1 MDINT
6 TIDKLESGEYQRG
19 EILKFE
25 NWAEGKD
32 KRAVKSL
39 IFDYEMDSGYNP
51 IYHYSAGL
59 IKLRQKISETVA
71 ERDWAVKN
79 KSIDGIDVCD
89 ELLEECVGEARE
101 LLEMEFSLNKYKPS
115 ELAWKA
121 IWKYR
126 MFLPVEL
133 VEKVK

>member
-25 NWAEGKD
+25 RWAEGED
-32 KRAVKSL
+32 KKQVKSL
-39 IFDYEMDSGYNP
+39 LFNYQPNSGYNP
-51 IYHYSAGL
+51 IHHYSEGL
-59 IKLRQKISETVA
+59 IRLRHKIAETVA
-71 ERDWAVKN
+71 ERNWA
-79 KSIDGIDVCD
+79 IDNNSSEGIEVCD
-89 ELLEECVGEARE
+89 ELLLNFTQLARRHFDK
-101 LLEMEFSLNKYKPS
+101 EFRANKYKPS
-115 ELAWKA
+115 ELVWKT

-133 VEKVK
+133 VEKV